1 MIREWETDR
10 QTDKKRECFD
20 PLLTWLSLQIEYSF
34 LIAFNFFFY
43 WSTCIILYLTYLYNC
58 IFSFLFRIY
67 YICLTNCKYDV
78 GKYAEHTTIL
88 LNRYNLHSASWF
100 IHQPFNKWN
109 CIMYICNCIV
119 IKFSLILTFNS

>member
-43 WSTCIILYLTYLYNC
+43 WSIILIC
-58 IFSFLFRIY
+58 ITVSFLFSLGY
-67 YICLTNCKYDV
+67 
-78 GKYAEHTTIL
+78 TTYVWQTVNMTL
-88 LNRYNLHSASWF
+88 VSMLNIQQFY
-100 IHQPFNKWN
+100 
-109 CIMYICNCIV
+109 
-119 IKFSLILTFNS
+119 